1 MISEKIIARNKG
13 LHKSDM
19 NKLLKNEF
27 SLVLS
32 GGGALGIAHL
42 NVLRLLD
49 ENQLKPNEILG
60 VSMGAIIGA
69 AYALN
74 YNHKAIYQFIGQ
86 FSNIFKWGKL
96 SFSNDS
102 LLATEK
108 IRELL
113 LLIYREKK
121 MSDAEIPLTLVATDF
136 STGKAKLFN
145 NDSDT
150 LIVDAV
156 LASMAIPGVFP
167 PVKINGQYLVDGF
180 IASNLPVEYARCKT
194 ILASNVL
201 GKNSFNEFKEKDYTF
216 FGHTKAVLEMLERSV
231 RLIMYN
237 KTHEIIK
244 NNDNILLIEPDV
256 SNFKTFEFHK
266 YKEIVSASKSIT
278 LNNL

>member
-1 MISEKIIARNKG
+1 MHKTGLNKQ
-13 LHKSDM
+13 L
-19 NKLLKNEF
+19 NEQLKNEF

-49 ENQLKPNEILG
+49 ENQLKPNEIIG

-74 YNHKAIYQFIGQ
+74 YNQKAIYQYIEQ

-96 SFSNDS
+96 SFSNGS

-113 LLIYREKK
+113 LLIYQEKK
-121 MSDAEIPLTLVATDF
+121 MADVKIPLTIVATDF

-145 NDSDT
+145 NNSDT

-167 PVKINGQYLVDGF
+167 PVKINNQYLVDGF
-180 IASNLPVEYARCKT
+180 IASNLPVEYTRYKT

-201 GKNSFNEFKEKDYTF
+201 GKNSFNDYQEKDYTF
-216 FGHTKAVLEMLERSV
+216 FGHTKAVLDMLERSV

-237 KTHEIIK
+237 KTHEIVK
-244 NNDNILLIEPDV
+244 NNDNIILIEPDV

-266 YKEIVSASKSIT
+266 YKEIVSATKSIT
-278 LNNL
+278 LDKQ

>member
-1 MISEKIIARNKG
+1 MQKPYTRQQ
-13 LHKSDM
+13 
-19 NKLLKNEF
+19 LKNNF

-42 NVLRLLD
+42 NVLRMLD
-49 ENQLKPNEILG
+49 ENQLKPSEILG

-74 YNHKAIYQFIGQ
+74 YDEKAIYHFIEQ

-96 SFSNDS
+96 SFSNGS

-113 LLIYREKK
+113 LQIYQERK
-121 MSDAEIPLTLVATDF
+121 MSDVAIPLTLVATDF
-136 STGKAKLFN
+136 STGKAILFT
-145 NDSDT
+145 NDSDI

-167 PVKINGQYLVDGF
+167 PVKINDQYLVDGF
-180 IASNLPVEYARCKT
+180 IASNLPVEYARYKT
-194 ILASNVL
+194 ILASNVM
-201 GKNSFNEFKEKDYTF
+201 GKNSFNEFQEKDYSF

-237 KTHEIIK
+237 KTHEVVK
-244 NNDNILLIEPDV
+244 DNDNIILIEPDV
-256 SNFKTFEFHK
+256 ANFKTFEFHK
-266 YKEIVSASKSIT
+266 YREIINASKSIT
-278 LNNL
+278 LNKL